1 MLHNFPKVGSLEGML
16 ESLPQYFVLTTLAIT
31 KGGLMRCNMDNVSFI
46 TTKEQDFTN
55 VTCSEFNHS
64 MSSVSFYQEF
74 GESTAYLGIFHI
86 PQYYCFRISY
96 GLTLISC
103 TFGLLR
109 FLDVGPTRI
118 LEKEGW
124 RNYTGYGIAFFSV
137 LFSLYTKA
145 LGLGTGGYVMNTIIN
160 QFNLGKFAFYLKL

>member
-16 ESLPQYFVLTTLAIT
+16 ESLPQYFILTTLAIT

-55 VTCSEFNHS
+55 VTCSNHS
-64 MSSVSFYQEF
+64 MSSVSFYQTF

-118 LEKEGW
+118 LENDGW
-124 RNYTGYGIAFFSV
+124 RNYAGYGIAFISV
-137 LFSLYTKA
+137 ITSLYTKA
-145 LGLGTGGYVMNTIIN
+145 TGLGDGGYMMNTIID
-160 QFNLGKFAFYLKL
+160 QFNLCKFIMSLKV

>member
-1 MLHNFPKVGSLEGML
+1 
-16 ESLPQYFVLTTLAIT
+16 
-31 KGGLMRCNMDNVSFI
+31 MRCNMDNVSFI

-124 RNYTGYGIAFFSV
+124 RNYIRTTQGMIIVAQIVSKTEI
-137 LFSLYTKA
+137 LYNI
-145 LGLGTGGYVMNTIIN
+145 L
-160 QFNLGKFAFYLKL
+160 

>member
-1 MLHNFPKVGSLEGML
+1 
-16 ESLPQYFVLTTLAIT
+16 
-31 KGGLMRCNMDNVSFI
+31 MRCNMDNVSFI

-55 VTCSEFNHS
+55 VTCSNHS
-64 MSSVSFYQEF
+64 MSSVSFYQTF

-160 QFNLGKFAFYLKL
+160 QFNLGKFAFRLKCEHLK

>member
-1 MLHNFPKVGSLEGML
+1 ML

-31 KGGLMRCNMDNVSFI
+31 KGGLMHCNMAGVSFMS
-46 TTKEQDFTN
+46 TENQNYTS
-55 VTCSEFNHS
+55 VTCSEFNHP
-64 MSSVSFYQEF
+64 MSDVSFYQTF
-74 GESTAYLGIFHI
+74 GESTNYFGFHI

-96 GLTLISC
+96 YLTLVSC
-103 TFGLLR
+103 TFSLLR

-124 RNYTGYGIAFFSV
+124 RNYAGYGIAFFSV

-160 QFNLGKFAFYLKL
+160 QFNLGKFVLIKKNSEILK